1 MTDGPERS
9 AGERRQS
16 GGGAVTSL
24 ASQALSV
31 LATRQ
36 LSKDERREEA
46 LLARIEAAVL
56 DGDPNRRITVLAEIR
71 KASIPDA
78 WIAEV
83 LIPKVARRLGEDW
96 CEDNRSF
103 AEVTI
108 GSARLQAMVRD
119 LGPPDGRD
127 APDEAPLLAVV
138 VPENQFHTLGAL
150 TLTGQLRRLGFAV
163 KLFLGADEAEVVDAL
178 SAETFDAVFV
188 SASEGERTASLSKL
202 VATIRRAAGRATPV
216 IVGGSAVTRGVAD
229 TARIGADC
237 YTSDVFEALSVCGL
251 KLSRKGDQCHEMMA
265 EAKAPTS

>member
-56 DGDPNRRITVLAEIR
+56 DRDPNRRIVVLAEIR

-78 WIAEV
+78 WVAEV

-96 CEDNRSF
+96 CEDSRSF

-119 LGPPDGRD
+119 LDPPDARD

-138 VPENQFHTLGAL
+138 VPENEFHTLGVL

-163 KLFLGADEAEVVDAL
+163 KLFLGADEADVAEAL
-178 SAETFDAVFV
+178 SVETFDAVFV
-188 SASEGERTASLSKL
+188 SASECERTAGLSRL
-202 VATIRRAAGRATPV
+202 VGIIRRAAGPATPI
-216 IVGGSAVTRGVAD
+216 IVGGSAITRGMAD
-229 TARIGADC
+229 TGRIGADC

-251 KLSRKGDQCHEMMA
+251 KPPRKGDQCHEMMA